1 MSGQTAQPSG
11 SRLQKD
17 GPPHVIPEEDRD
29 KDRERMT
36 TRQVRTA
43 TLPVP
48 QVDRPSLEGRSQ
60 SGISYPTHQRVPLGW
75 TARSSC

>member
-29 KDRERMT
+29 RDRERMT

-48 QVDRPSLEGRSQ
+48 QWTGPHWREGRNLEFHTL
-60 SGISYPTHQRVPLGW
+60 PTRGSP
-75 TARSSC
+75 